1 MPLSVT
7 ATATDFT
14 WTGTSFSS
22 WDAPERWSPVG
33 VPDGNDVTVRFAG
46 SGGSSMVVRVDQP
59 QTVQQIHLDGASSYS
74 LVGSGPL
81 ELHTDSVD
89 PQLVVTGGEHHWTV
103 PVNALAD
110 TTIDISSGA
119 SLALDNTFGFDGVT
133 VTKQGSGSLF
143 LNGPE
148 ATGGGSLEVLAGTVS
163 GNGMISGDLNMIA
176 GSVAAGPGPGDLD
189 VKNFT
194 LGGNAKLQ
202 VEIAGSTTGSVD
214 RLDVVGV
221 ADLDGVLEVALI
233 DDYLPEL
240 GRQFLVLTAS
250 QIIDNGLTL
259 SGPAADMFDMQIF
272 SFGIV
277 LEAVLAGDYSGN
289 GVVDAA
295 DYTVWRDSLG
305 HTGAALPAD
314 GTGDGVV
321 YRADYSYWKTRFGDS
336 AGVSEGATVPEPGT
350 WMTLGQLAVIS
361 LLVSRGRR
369 TELWKV

>member
-1 MPLSVT
+1 M
-7 ATATDFT
+7 
-14 WTGTSFSS
+14 
-22 WDAPERWSPVG
+22 
-33 VPDGNDVTVRFAG
+33 
-46 SGGSSMVVRVDQP
+46 
-59 QTVQQIHLDGASSYS
+59 
-74 LVGSGPL
+74 
-81 ELHTDSVD
+81 
-89 PQLVVTGGEHHWTV
+89 
-103 PVNALAD
+103 AD